1 MSELL
6 IKDLSSL
13 ERLILRRNCI
23 EDDGARDLSKFIETD
38 PEFFNYLEISRN
50 KISNVGAQFI
60 LDALKKNT
68 KLTTLL
74 LDYGNEIKNTKLI
87 RDIES
92 EIFANGLIKD
102 EVKNSLIPGSST
114 FGRLCINDK
123 GPTYLRCAIKAIE
136 KFHLIELNLSDNL
149 LEYE

>member
-1 MSELL
+1 ML
-6 IKDLSSL
+6 IGDLSSL

-50 KISNVGAQFI
+50 KISNVGAQCI

-102 EVKNSLIPGSST
+102 EVKNSLIPG
-114 FGRLCINDK
+114 
-123 GPTYLRCAIKAIE
+123 
-136 KFHLIELNLSDNL
+136 
-149 LEYE
+149 